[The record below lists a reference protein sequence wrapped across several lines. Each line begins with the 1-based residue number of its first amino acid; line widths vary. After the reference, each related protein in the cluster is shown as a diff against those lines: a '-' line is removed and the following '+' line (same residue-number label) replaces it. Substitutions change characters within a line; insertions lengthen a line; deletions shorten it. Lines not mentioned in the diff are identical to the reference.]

1 MQARKEGTDLR
12 RRHDNRQAVRPS
24 IPGGLCAF
32 YGRLAARAPFRA
44 GFRVPV
50 GFALSTAT
58 GRWRKSCES

>member
-32 YGRLAARAPFRA
+32 YGRLAARAPA

-58 GRWRKSCES
+58 GRWRKRSES